1 MKEVRFFY
9 APDAES
15 KIELPAEEV
24 THAVKVL
31 RLQEGDDIFLID
43 GKGNFFKAQ
52 IDTVSNKHCFYHI
65 VEKLVQPKEWSGNIH
80 LGIAPTKHIDRIE
93 WMAEKATEIGF
104 DQLSFLRCT
113 NSERTVI
120 REDRIEKVV
129 LSAVKQSRKSFVPQ
143 VNSLITF
150 NEFITSP
157 LPGRKFIAHCY
168 EEISKTDLFS
178 ELENMSQD
186 EDITILIGPEGD
198 FSIDEVHAAMANGF
212 QSISL
217 GRSRL
222 RTETAGL
229 YAVMMAHLKKQLI

>member
-1 MKEVRFFY
+1 
-9 APDAES
+9 
-15 KIELPAEEV
+15 
-24 THAVKVL
+24 
-31 RLQEGDDIFLID
+31 
-43 GKGNFFKAQ
+43 
-52 IDTVSNKHCFYHI
+52 
-65 VEKLVQPKEWSGNIH
+65 
-80 LGIAPTKHIDRIE
+80 
-93 WMAEKATEIGF
+93 MAEKATEIGF

-198 FSIDEVHAAMANGF
+198 FSIDEVHADRK
-212 QSISL
+212 SVVL
-217 GRSRL
+217 GKSVDLGGRCIIKKKN
-222 RTETAGL
+222 L
-229 YAVMMAHLKKQLI
+229 Y